1 MSLDFCTPLAYLTQI
16 GGCPGIKLVSLSPMS
31 AVAMEELTGKMKSYK
46 NTNPKHR
53 FLLFLLF
60 WDGICQCFQPLGGKN
75 KTESNQQDSIR
86 LISLWGE
93 LKQPNYLS
101 SHTVLD
107 WI

>member
-1 MSLDFCTPLAYLTQI
+1 MSLYFCTPLAYLTQI

-60 WDGICQCFQPLGGKN
+60 WDGVCQCFQPLGEKN
-75 KTESNQQDSIR
+75 KTESNQQD
-86 LISLWGE
+86 
-93 LKQPNYLS
+93 
-101 SHTVLD
+101 
-107 WI
+107 